1 MENESTIT
9 APARRFAAGSAVQF
23 PPMRETLLTSKLAG
37 FGTSIFAEM
46 SALAA
51 STGSINL
58 GQGFP
63 DTDGPVE
70 VVEAAREALA
80 RGFGSQYP
88 PVGGVPE
95 LRIAIADHQRAYY
108 AINLD
113 PDSQVQVTVGATE
126 AIAAALLALLDDG
139 DECILFEPFYDSYPA
154 CIAMAGAV
162 SVPVTLRP
170 PNFGIEFDELR
181 AAITPRTRVILVN
194 SPHNPTGTVFDVA
207 TLTRLAEIACEHDL
221 IVIADEAY
229 EHLTFDGVSH
239 MPIST
244 LPNMAERTL
253 TIGSAGKSLSFTG
266 WKVGWA
272 TGPADLVGAVR
283 MSKQFMTFGVG
294 GAMQY
299 AVSVGLR
306 LGPAYFNDF
315 ALTLQAKRDRLA
327 AGLDSAG
334 FQIFTPKGTYFI
346 TTDISEMGLGD
357 GVALCRLMPELCGV
371 VAIPNVAFYANKH
384 EGRNLVRFAFCK
396 RDEVL
401 DDASQRLLR
410 LREVRT

>member
-80 RGFGSQYP
+80 RGFGSQ
-88 PVGGVPE
+88 
-95 LRIAIADHQRAYY
+95 
-108 AINLD
+108 
-113 PDSQVQVTVGATE
+113 DSQVQVTVGATE

-272 TGPADLVGAVR
+272 TGPAELVGAVR

-315 ALTLQAKRDRLA
+315 ASTLQAKRDRLA